1 MIDHESHLK
10 QVIANQRTLASEIQE
25 LNTTIAIKKEQFLKL
40 QGIVEYLEAN
50 GIKPESNEQV
60 DDTELQ
66 SAESGDAE

>member
-66 SAESGDAE
+66 SAESGDSE